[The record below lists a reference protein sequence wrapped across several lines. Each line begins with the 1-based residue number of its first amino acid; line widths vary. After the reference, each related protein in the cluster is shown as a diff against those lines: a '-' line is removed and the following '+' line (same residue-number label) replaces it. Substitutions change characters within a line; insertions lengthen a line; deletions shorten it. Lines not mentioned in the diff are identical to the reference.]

1 MLDFVIFVFFSL
13 DFGLLDFA
21 LLDWLDF
28 TLLDFAWLDFVALDF
43 TSLALSVESKLI
55 SDKKLES
62 VVFFIS
68 FVFGIF
74 VVFLFIFVLCI
85 DIFLFLLSLAT
96 TLESQSGFV
105 SAHLSYLL
113 ACLLSALSA

>member
-1 MLDFVIFVFFSL
+1 MLDFGVFVFFSL

-21 LLDWLDF
+21 LLDLTWLDL
-28 TLLDFAWLDFVALDF
+28 TWLDFVALDF

-62 VVFFIS
+62 VAFFIS

-74 VVFLFIFVLCI
+74 VDFLFIFVLCI
-85 DIFLFLLSLAT
+85 DIFLLLQDLAK

>member
-1 MLDFVIFVFFSL
+1 MLDFVILVFFSL

-28 TLLDFAWLDFVALDF
+28 TLLDWLDFVALDF

-105 SAHLSYLL
+105 SACLSYLL